1 MVELAVQVAV
11 LVLVVQLQ
19 ELLVQEL
26 LVKEIMVEL
35 PMVKMV
41 VSRFV

>member
-1 MVELAVQVAV
+1 MVEMVAQVVV
-11 LVLVVQLQ
+11 LVLVAELQ